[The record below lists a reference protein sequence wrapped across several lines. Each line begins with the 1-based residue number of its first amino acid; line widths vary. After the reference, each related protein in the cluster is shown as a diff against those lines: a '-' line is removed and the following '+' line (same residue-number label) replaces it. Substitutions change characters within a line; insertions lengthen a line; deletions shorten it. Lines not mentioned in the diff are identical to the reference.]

1 MKKNKI
7 LKEEIGRIGELIET
21 ISKLEKINV
30 LTEAP
35 ASPIVDLLSN
45 AVREI
50 DNLRRGGVRFN
61 TYAEDM
67 IDAFRRASTEDEK
80 LQWVSMLMD
89 ESEDFYRVI
98 SPSIARFN
106 KDLID
111 TLENLVDNALKT
123 GSDPNVIKQ
132 AAQAEIDKIFQK
144 IPSDK
149 FKKELSDTFNERID
163 NYGKNFSHVS
173 LPSGLNMKIT
183 KWMTNLPNLQT
194 ILRMGRAYFMKKEDI
209 FRKFMEAHDIAAK
222 LMQEGK
228 LDQAGP
234 YFKKMADMV
243 AATRNL
249 DLTPKQIWEGLGSI
263 GQKGWK
269 DGILPDIRQ
278 HLKYSKKGQPWH
290 GIMEAIANND
300 ASVKSAMNSYLE
312 LFFKWGKDVTF
323 VDKFKQLAR
332 IAVWRDPR
340 SMKEISEY
348 VTKKGFKQFFAW
360 RIAGYFVIWPTII
373 AGFRSLLEL
382 GKEGAE
388 AIDGLGG
395 ERPEYG
401 DWGDT
406 QDYRLDFLEIWLDE
420 LLNQSVI
427 GFIDQSFVDE
437 IISTLHRYV
446 LPGFKEKD
454 VDRLEQHVKEDY
466 EKFKD
471 DLPPEDREN
480 LEQAESDLRLDKT
493 ETPTETP
500 ITNPI
505 EKEIRDGFPCAKKYP
520 LKVISNTKVEFTN
533 VSSGNE
539 IILAEKINGVWTWTN
554 TGLPLKCNK

>member
-80 LQWVSMLMD
+80 LQWISMLMD
-89 ESEDFYRVI
+89 ESEDFYKAI
-98 SPSIARFN
+98 SPSIVRFN

-111 TLENLVDNALKT
+111 TLENLVDDALRT
-123 GSDPNVIKQ
+123 GSDPNAIKQ

-144 IPSDK
+144 FPSDK

-163 NYGKNFSHVS
+163 NYGKDFSHVS
-173 LPSGLNMKIT
+173 LPSGLSSKIS

-209 FRKFMEAHDIAAK
+209 FKKFMEAHDIAAK

-228 LDQAGP
+228 LDEAAP

-243 AATRNL
+243 AATRTI
-249 DLTPKQIWEGLGSI
+249 DLTPKQIWEGLGSV

-269 DGILPDIRQ
+269 DEILPEIRQ
-278 HLKYSKKGQPWH
+278 YLKYSKEGQPWH

-300 ASVKSAMNSYLE
+300 ASVKSAADSYWE
-312 LFFKWGKDVTF
+312 LLTKWKDVKF
-323 VDKFKQLAR
+323 VDKLKQLFR
-332 IAVWRDPR
+332 IAAYRDPR
-340 SMKEISEY
+340 SLKEISEY
-348 VTKKGFKQFFAW
+348 VAKKGFKKFFAW
-360 RIAGYFVIWPTII
+360 RIAGYFIIWPTII
-373 AGFRSLLEL
+373 SVFRSLFAV
-382 GKEGAE
+382 GTEGLE
-388 AIDGLGG
+388 AIAGLGG

-406 QDYRLDFLEIWLDE
+406 QDWRLDALEIWWDE
-420 LLNQSVI
+420 LSNQSLM
-427 GFIDQSFVDE
+427 GFIDQSFLDE
-437 IISTLHRYV
+437 IWKTLNSFI

-454 VDRLEQHVKEDY
+454 VDRLQQHVEEDY
-466 EKFKD
+466 RKFKD
-471 DLPPEDREN
+471 ELPPEEREN
-480 LEQAESDLRLDKT
+480 IEQAESDLGLDKT
-493 ETPTETP
+493 ETEAETP
-500 ITNPI
+500 ILNSV
-505 EKEIRDGFPCAKKYP
+505 EKEIRDNFPCAKKFP
-520 LKVISNTKVEFTN
+520 LKVISDTKVEFTN
-533 VSSGNE
+533 VNSGNT
-539 IILAEKINGVWTWTN
+539 IIPAEKINGVWTWTN
-554 TGLPLKCNK
+554 SGDPLKCK